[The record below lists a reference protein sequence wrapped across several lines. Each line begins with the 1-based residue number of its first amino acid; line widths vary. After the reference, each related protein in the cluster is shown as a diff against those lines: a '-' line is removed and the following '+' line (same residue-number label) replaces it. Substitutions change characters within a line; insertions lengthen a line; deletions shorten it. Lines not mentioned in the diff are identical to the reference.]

1 MRRRRSLR
9 QVLDKQAPDLIVLDL
24 NMPEED
30 GLSIV
35 RALKQ
40 HGSVPIIMLTA
51 TASPIDRV
59 VGLELGADDY
69 LAKPCELR
77 ELLARVRSVLR
88 RSVAAPPPAASGA
101 TAASA
106 PIRFGTKWLDVDA
119 QVLRDEDGN
128 EHPLVSSEFALLKAF
143 AENPKRVLSRERLL
157 DLAEARDREAF
168 DRAIDVRI
176 TRIRRKIEPD
186 PAHPTVIRTVR
197 GAGYLFSPD
206 GAERRGFSGVHGLL
220 TSAPR
225 GNASMD
231 WSDSSA
237 SGHPSRLSPTWATK
251 CANSD
256 KPRIGG
262 RPGMTKEGFPPTGCE
277 RAPLFVIV

>member
-1 MRRRRSLR
+1 MTRSQHIVVVDDEAPAREMVGDYLRLHGFEVTLCDGGGSLR
-9 QVLDKQAPDLIVLDL
+9 QVIAKRTPDLIVLDL

-35 RALKQ
+35 RSLKREAA
-40 HGSVPIIMLTA
+40 VPIIMLTA
-51 TASPIDRV
+51 TASAIDRV

-69 LAKPCELR
+69 VAKPCELR

-88 RSVAAPPPAASGA
+88 RSAVLISTTPPVHTPAAGGS
-101 TAASA
+101 AAA
-106 PIRFGTKWLDVDA
+106 EVRFGTKWLNIDA
-119 QVLRDEDGN
+119 QVLRDKEGN
-128 EHPLVSSEFALLKAF
+128 EHPLASSEFALLKAF

-186 PAHPTVIRTVR
+186 PAHPCVIRTVR

-206 GAERRGFSGVHGLL
+206 GSE
-220 TSAPR
+220 T
-225 GNASMD
+225 
-231 WSDSSA
+231 
-237 SGHPSRLSPTWATK
+237 
-251 CANSD
+251 
-256 KPRIGG
+256 
-262 RPGMTKEGFPPTGCE
+262 
-277 RAPLFVIV
+277 